1 MRRLVLSLRPL
12 QTAIFIILILSSCS
26 KDKRIENNN
35 ETTVEGS
42 ISFKSD
48 YAEVNGL
55 KMYYEIYG
63 EGEPLVLIHG
73 GGSTIQSSF
82 GRIIPQLSKHYQ
94 VVAVELHDHGRSG
107 NRKIPQTF
115 EQDANDVAELLKN
128 LGISKAS
135 FLGFS
140 NGGHTA
146 MQIEIRHLEI
156 INK

>member
-1 MRRLVLSLRPL
+1 MRRIVLSLRPL
-12 QTAIFIILILSSCS
+12 QTGIFIILIMSSCS

-82 GRIIPQLSKHYQ
+82 GRIIPQLSTHYQ
-94 VVAVELHDHGRSG
+94 VIVVELQNNGHLGT
-107 NRKIPQTF
+107 RKTPQTF
-115 EQDANDVAELLKN
+115 NQD
-128 LGISKAS
+128 
-135 FLGFS
+135 
-140 NGGHTA
+140 
-146 MQIEIRHLEI
+146 
-156 INK
+156 